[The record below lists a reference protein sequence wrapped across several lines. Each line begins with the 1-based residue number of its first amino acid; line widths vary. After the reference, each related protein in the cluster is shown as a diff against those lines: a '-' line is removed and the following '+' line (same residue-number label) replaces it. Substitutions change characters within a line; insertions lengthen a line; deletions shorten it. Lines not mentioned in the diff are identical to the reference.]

1 MPTKSKPWEEK
12 VMDTEVDYY
21 QVADDMDVQ
30 MQEAERQI
38 AEEERNYQIASKRC
52 LHDGDGN
59 TSISD
64 ESECLMWIGTLE
76 HLAKRISNSEQRLIK
91 PDQRPRSTW
100 KHVSRTYSLTSLG
113 KAVWQL
119 CCTGIP
125 LIEMASPSS
134 RYRGH
139 YSWPTAPRAKH
150 EDLAQTE
157 SMVTRFNPYITIVLR
172 ACQRAMPAIRHAN
185 GMTIDLSNE
194 KVRRRIEWIAHFVR
208 RCCRS
213 SHFQRIETNR
223 TRLEEKNLASCC
235 RYMAE
240 GFHGHTKLLVLRV
253 DLYIRPTHH
262 TMADVRLAEK
272 CLERYLRDLD
282 EGRIV
287 PDMLRKVCKRECGFD
302 RGMHYHLLVALDG
315 HKHQSACYMSRLLG
329 EKWLK
334 KCGPLRTSYFNCYV
348 RRHKYK
354 YNALGSV
361 HISDWWMLM
370 GIREAIKYLV
380 KGDGYVMT
388 GHKRNLMRGN
398 MKKQSGSKSKRGAP
412 RRVGHDMIFVDE
424 ILGNPRYEP

>member
-1 MPTKSKPWEEK
+1 MPTKSKSWGEM

-21 QVADDMDVQ
+21 QATGNTDFR
-30 MQEAERQI
+30 MQEVERQI
-38 AEEERNYQIASKRC
+38 AEAERNYQFASKRC
-52 LHDGDGN
+52 LHDGDGH

-64 ESECLMWIGTLE
+64 ESECLMWIATLE
-76 HLAKRISNSEQRLIK
+76 HLAKRISNSKQRLVK
-91 PDQRPRSTW
+91 PDRRPDPRG
-100 KHVSRTYSLTSLG
+100 KHASRAYSLTSLG

-139 YSWPTAPRAKH
+139 YSWLTVPRAKH

-157 SMVTRFNPYITIVLR
+157 SMFTRFNPYITVMLR

-185 GMTIDLSNE
+185 GMVIDLSSE
-194 KVRRRIEWIAHFVR
+194 RVRRRIEWIARFVR

-213 SHFQRIETNR
+213 SRFRRIETNR

-240 GFHGHTKLLVLRV
+240 GFKGHTRQLILRV

-262 TMADVRLAEK
+262 TMGDVRLAER

-287 PDMLRKVCKRECGFD
+287 PDVLRRICKRECGFD

-315 HKHQSACYMSRLLG
+315 HKHQSARHLSKLLG

-334 KCGPLRTSYFNCYV
+334 KCGPLQASYFNCYV
-348 RRHKYK
+348 RRHHYK

-361 HISDWWMLM
+361 HISDWRMLM
-370 GIREAIKYLV
+370 GIREAVKYLV

-412 RRVGHDMIFVDE
+412 RKVGHDMILVDE
-424 ILGNPRYEP
+424 ILGSPRYEP

>member
-1 MPTKSKPWEEK
+1 MNTA
-12 VMDTEVDYY
+12 
-21 QVADDMDVQ
+21 ADDYLPVDDVDF
-30 MQEAERQI
+30 MMKEMERQI
-38 AEEERNYQIASKRC
+38 AEEERNYHIAAKRF

-64 ESECLMWIGTLE
+64 ESECLRWIAKLE
-76 HLAKRISNSEQRLIK
+76 HLAKRICGGQGRMIK
-91 PDQRPRSTW
+91 ANRRPRPTW
-100 KHVSRTYSLTSLG
+100 KHVSRAYSLTSLG
-113 KAVWQL
+113 NAVWQV

-134 RYRGH
+134 RYRGRH
-139 YSWPTAPRAKH
+139 SWPAIPFAKH

-157 SMVTRFNPYITIVLR
+157 SMVTRFNPHIAVMLR
-172 ACQRAMPAIRHAN
+172 ACQKAMPAIRHAN
-185 GMTIDLSNE
+185 GMIIDLSNE
-194 KVRRRIEWIAHFVR
+194 KVRRRIEWIARFVR

-213 SHFQRIETNR
+213 SWFKRIEANR
-223 TRLEEKNLASCC
+223 TKLERKNFLSCC

-240 GFHGHTKLLVLRV
+240 GFQQYSRLLVLRV

-262 TMADVRLAEK
+262 TAEDVRLAEK

-287 PDMLRKVCKRECGFD
+287 PDVLRRICKRECGFD

-315 HKHQSACYMSRLLG
+315 HKHQNACHLSKLLG

-334 KCGPLRTSYFNCYV
+334 KCGPLRASYFNCYV
-348 RRHKYK
+348 RRHHYE
-354 YNALGSV
+354 YNAIGSV
-361 HISDWWMLM
+361 HISDWRMLM
-370 GIREAIKYLV
+370 GIKEAIKYLA

-388 GHKRNLMRGN
+388 GHKRNLMRGT
-398 MKKQSGSKSKRGAP
+398 MKQFGSRPKRGAP
-412 RRVGHDMIFVDE
+412 RRVGHDMILVDA